1 MIIKSIDDTRG
12 YKGLPDGTK
21 VIFDEK
27 ITYIIGDNYKTKST
41 ILSVPLWVMTGY
53 SLNGGNQEDVSDD
66 NRRNLRNVTAQITII
81 DNEGEEHSIF
91 RSKGKS
97 NYVLLDGIRTTRES
111 LSKFYK
117 DIQFFL
123 CAYNPYRFRS
133 MKKDE
138 QKELLLRLLPNI
150 EKEEVF
156 SLLTEEEQEI
166 LGEPILDAKEY
177 NKEKRAKI
185 KEIEF
190 EIKRN
195 EGIKESNLL
204 TALKVEEKEKT
215 FDGQMELLDL
225 EAQYEN
231 LLKGG
236 IGAFNLEDIK
246 KKIKILEE
254 KLSKILKEDLVNA
267 KEKKNKIQE
276 KINNVSSVNSECP
289 VCKQKIVNEALRKVL
304 ERQYNKELEALE
316 TSIEKLKQEAKDYLT
331 EMNSKKVLFNKL
343 NTSENKEKLE
353 NINTLKEKIDNLKEE
368 KLEIE
373 LYNQRV
379 ETKNKEIRNSKL
391 QIEKVED
398 AIKKLNDA
406 KELYEKQIV
415 VAKKFRKLKIE
426 KQVRKIQNIL
436 DKVTIEFYKIDT
448 STGEIIDDNEY
459 IVKYNG
465 REYEK
470 LSHSQKMRADF
481 EISNLI
487 NELADIHTPMFIDDA
502 ESIRDVNIKTNNQVV
517 VAIFIKYSE
526 LKVLYDYH
534 NVLEAKK
541 ASVDEQLREDRNI
554 NMLNAA

>member
-21 VIFDEK
+21 VVFNEK

-53 SLNGGNQEDVSDD
+53 SLNEGNQEDVSDD
-66 NRRNLRNVTAQITII
+66 NRPNLRNVTAQITII
-81 DNEGEEHSIF
+81 DNDGEEHSIF

-97 NYVLLDGIRTTRES
+97 NYVLLDGIRTTREA

-150 EKEEVF
+150 EKEEIF
-156 SLLTEEEQEI
+156 GLLTEEEQEI
-166 LGEPILDAKEY
+166 LAEPILDAKEY

-215 FDGQMELLDL
+215 FDKEMELLDL

-246 KKIKILEE
+246 RKIKLLEE

-267 KEKKNKIQE
+267 KDKKKKIEE

-289 VCKQKIVNEALRKVL
+289 VCKQKIVNEALRKAL

-316 TSIEKLKQEAKDYLT
+316 TSIEKLKQEAKDYLA
-331 EMNSKKVLFNKL
+331 EMNSKKALFNKL

-353 NINTLKEKIDNLKEE
+353 NITTLKDKIESLKEE
-368 KLEIE
+368 KLKIE
-373 LYNQRV
+373 LYNQKV
-379 ETKNKEIRNSKL
+379 EAKSKEIRNAKI

-398 AIKKLNDA
+398 AIKTLTQT
-406 KELYEKQIV
+406 KELYENQIV

-426 KQVRKIQNIL
+426 RQVKRVQNLL
-436 DKVTIEFYKIDT
+436 DKVTIDFYKVDT
-448 STGEIIDDNEY
+448 ST
-459 IVKYNG
+459 
-465 REYEK
+465 R
-470 LSHSQKMRADF
+470 
-481 EISNLI
+481 
-487 NELADIHTPMFIDDA
+487 
-502 ESIRDVNIKTNNQVV
+502 
-517 VAIFIKYSE
+517 
-526 LKVLYDYH
+526 
-534 NVLEAKK
+534 
-541 ASVDEQLREDRNI
+541 RNYR
-554 NMLNAA
+554 

>member
-21 VIFDEK
+21 VVFNEK

-53 SLNGGNQEDVSDD
+53 SLNEGNQEDVSDD
-66 NRRNLRNVTAQITII
+66 NRPNLRNVTAQITII
-81 DNEGEEHSIF
+81 DNDGEEHSIF

-97 NYVLLDGIRTTRES
+97 NYVLLDGIRTTREA

-150 EKEEVF
+150 EKEEIF
-156 SLLTEEEQEI
+156 GLLTEEEQEI
-166 LGEPILDAKEY
+166 LAEPILDAKEY

-204 TALKVEEKEKT
+204 TALKVEEKDKT
-215 FDGQMELLDL
+215 FDKEMELLDL

-246 KKIKILEE
+246 RKIKLLEE

-267 KEKKNKIQE
+267 KEKKKKIEE

-289 VCKQKIVNEALRKVL
+289 VCKQKIVNEALRKAL
-304 ERQYNKELEALE
+304 ERQYNKELETLDA
-316 TSIEKLKQEAKDYLT
+316 SIEKLKQEAKDYLA
-331 EMNSKKVLFNKL
+331 EMNSKKALFNKL

-353 NINTLKEKIDNLKEE
+353 NITTLKEKIENLKEE

-373 LYNQRV
+373 LYNQKV
-379 ETKNKEIRNSKL
+379 EAKRKEIRNAKL

-398 AIKKLNDA
+398 AIKTLTQT
-406 KELYEKQIV
+406 KELYENQIV

-426 KQVRKIQNIL
+426 RQVKRVQNLL
-436 DKVTIEFYKIDT
+436 DKVTIDFYKVDT
-448 STGEIIDDNEY
+448 ST
-459 IVKYNG
+459 
-465 REYEK
+465 R
-470 LSHSQKMRADF
+470 
-481 EISNLI
+481 
-487 NELADIHTPMFIDDA
+487 
-502 ESIRDVNIKTNNQVV
+502 
-517 VAIFIKYSE
+517 
-526 LKVLYDYH
+526 
-534 NVLEAKK
+534 
-541 ASVDEQLREDRNI
+541 RNHR
-554 NMLNAA
+554 

>member
-21 VIFDEK
+21 VVFNEK

-53 SLNGGNQEDVSDD
+53 SLNEGNQEDVSDD
-66 NRRNLRNVTAQITII
+66 NRPNLRNVTAQITII
-81 DNEGEEHSIF
+81 DNDGEEHSIF

-97 NYVLLDGIRTTRES
+97 NYVLLDGIRTTREA

-150 EKEEVF
+150 EKEEIF
-156 SLLTEEEQEI
+156 GLLTEEEQEI
-166 LGEPILDAKEY
+166 LAEPILDAKEY

-204 TALKVEEKEKT
+204 TALKVEEKDKT
-215 FDGQMELLDL
+215 FDKEMELLDL

-246 KKIKILEE
+246 RKIKLLEE

-267 KEKKNKIQE
+267 KEKKKKIEE

-289 VCKQKIVNEALRKVL
+289 VCKQKIVNEALRKAL
-304 ERQYNKELEALE
+304 ERQYNKELETLDA
-316 TSIEKLKQEAKDYLT
+316 SIEKLKQEAKDYLA
-331 EMNSKKVLFNKL
+331 EMNSKKALFNKL

-353 NINTLKEKIDNLKEE
+353 NITTLKEKIENLKEE

-373 LYNQRV
+373 LYNQKV
-379 ETKNKEIRNSKL
+379 EAKRKEIRNAKL

-398 AIKKLNDA
+398 AIKTLSHT

-426 KQVRKIQNIL
+426 RQVKLIRNLL
-436 DKVTIEFYKIDT
+436 DKVTIDFYKVDT
-448 STGEIIDDNEY
+448 ST
-459 IVKYNG
+459 
-465 REYEK
+465 R
-470 LSHSQKMRADF
+470 
-481 EISNLI
+481 
-487 NELADIHTPMFIDDA
+487 
-502 ESIRDVNIKTNNQVV
+502 
-517 VAIFIKYSE
+517 
-526 LKVLYDYH
+526 
-534 NVLEAKK
+534 
-541 ASVDEQLREDRNI
+541 RNHR
-554 NMLNAA
+554 

>member
-21 VIFDEK
+21 VVFNDK

-53 SLNGGNQEDVSDD
+53 SLNEGNQEDVSDD
-66 NRRNLRNVTAQITII
+66 NRPNLRNVTAQITII
-81 DNEGEEHSIF
+81 DNDGEEHSIF

-97 NYVLLDGIRTTRES
+97 NYVLLDGIKTTREA

-150 EKEEVF
+150 EKEEIF
-156 SLLTEEEQEI
+156 GLLTEEEQEI
-166 LGEPILDAKEY
+166 LAEPILDAKEY

-215 FDGQMELLDL
+215 FDKEMELLDL

-246 KKIKILEE
+246 RKIKLLEE

-267 KEKKNKIQE
+267 KEKKKKIEE

-304 ERQYNKELEALE
+304 ERQYNKELETLE
-316 TSIEKLKQEAKDYLT
+316 TSIEKLKQEAKDYLA
-331 EMNSKKVLFNKL
+331 EMNSKKALFNKL

-353 NINTLKEKIDNLKEE
+353 NITTLKEKIENLKEE

-373 LYNQRV
+373 LYNQKV
-379 ETKNKEIRNSKL
+379 EAKRKEIRNAKL

-398 AIKKLNDA
+398 AIKTLSHT

-426 KQVRKIQNIL
+426 RQVKLIRNLL
-436 DKVTIEFYKIDT
+436 DKVTIDFYKVDT
-448 STGEIIDDNEY
+448 ST
-459 IVKYNG
+459 
-465 REYEK
+465 R
-470 LSHSQKMRADF
+470 
-481 EISNLI
+481 
-487 NELADIHTPMFIDDA
+487 
-502 ESIRDVNIKTNNQVV
+502 
-517 VAIFIKYSE
+517 
-526 LKVLYDYH
+526 
-534 NVLEAKK
+534 
-541 ASVDEQLREDRNI
+541 RNHR
-554 NMLNAA
+554 

>member
-21 VIFDEK
+21 VVFNEK

-53 SLNGGNQEDVSDD
+53 SLNEGNQEDVSDD
-66 NRRNLRNVTAQITII
+66 NRPNLRNVTAQITII

-97 NYVLLDGIRTTRES
+97 NYVLLDGIRTTREA

-150 EKEEVF
+150 EKEEIF
-156 SLLTEEEQEI
+156 GLLTEEEQEI
-166 LGEPILDAKEY
+166 LAEPILDAKEY

-215 FDGQMELLDL
+215 FDKEMELLDL

-246 KKIKILEE
+246 RKIKLLEE

-267 KEKKNKIQE
+267 KEKKKKIEE

-289 VCKQKIVNEALRKVL
+289 VCKQKIVNEALRKAL
-304 ERQYNKELEALE
+304 ERQYNKELETLDA
-316 TSIEKLKQEAKDYLT
+316 SIEKLKQEAKDYLA
-331 EMNSKKVLFNKL
+331 EMNSKKALFNKL

-353 NINTLKEKIDNLKEE
+353 NITTLKEKIENLKEE

-373 LYNQRV
+373 IYNQKV
-379 ETKNKEIRNSKL
+379 EAKRKEIRNAKL

-398 AIKKLNDA
+398 AIKTLTET

-426 KQVRKIQNIL
+426 RQVKRVQNLL
-436 DKVTIEFYKIDT
+436 DKVTIDFYKVDT
-448 STGEIIDDNEY
+448 ST
-459 IVKYNG
+459 
-465 REYEK
+465 R
-470 LSHSQKMRADF
+470 
-481 EISNLI
+481 
-487 NELADIHTPMFIDDA
+487 
-502 ESIRDVNIKTNNQVV
+502 
-517 VAIFIKYSE
+517 
-526 LKVLYDYH
+526 
-534 NVLEAKK
+534 
-541 ASVDEQLREDRNI
+541 RNYR
-554 NMLNAA
+554 

>member
-21 VIFDEK
+21 VVFNEK

-53 SLNGGNQEDVSDD
+53 SLNEGNQEDVSDD
-66 NRRNLRNVTAQITII
+66 NRPNLRNVTAQITII

-97 NYVLLDGIRTTRES
+97 NYVLLDGIRTTREA

-150 EKEEVF
+150 EKEEIF
-156 SLLTEEEQEI
+156 SLLSEEEQEI
-166 LGEPILDAKEY
+166 LAEPILDAKEY

-215 FDGQMELLDL
+215 FDKQMELLDL

-246 KKIKILEE
+246 RKIKLLEE

-267 KEKKNKIQE
+267 KEKKKKIEE

-289 VCKQKIVNEALRKVL
+289 VCKQKIVNEALRKAL
-304 ERQYNKELEALE
+304 ERQYNKELETLDA
-316 TSIEKLKQEAKDYLT
+316 SIEKLKQEAKDYLA
-331 EMNSKKVLFNKL
+331 EMNSKKALFNKL

-353 NINTLKEKIDNLKEE
+353 NITALKEKIESLKEE

-373 LYNQRV
+373 IYNQKV
-379 ETKNKEIRNSKL
+379 EAKRKEIRNAKL

-398 AIKKLNDA
+398 AIKTLTQT

-426 KQVRKIQNIL
+426 RQVKRVQNLL
-436 DKVTIEFYKIDT
+436 DKVTIDFYKVDT
-448 STGEIIDDNEY
+448 ST
-459 IVKYNG
+459 
-465 REYEK
+465 R
-470 LSHSQKMRADF
+470 
-481 EISNLI
+481 
-487 NELADIHTPMFIDDA
+487 
-502 ESIRDVNIKTNNQVV
+502 
-517 VAIFIKYSE
+517 
-526 LKVLYDYH
+526 
-534 NVLEAKK
+534 
-541 ASVDEQLREDRNI
+541 RNYR
-554 NMLNAA
+554 

>member
-21 VIFDEK
+21 VVFNEK

-53 SLNGGNQEDVSDD
+53 SLNEGNQEDVSDD
-66 NRRNLRNVTAQITII
+66 NRPNLRNVTAQITII

-97 NYVLLDGIRTTRES
+97 NYVLLDGIRTTREA

-150 EKEEVF
+150 EKEEIF
-156 SLLTEEEQEI
+156 GLLTEEEQEI
-166 LGEPILDAKEY
+166 LAEPILDAKEY

-204 TALKVEEKEKT
+204 IALKVEEKEKT
-215 FDGQMELLDL
+215 FDKQMELLDL

-246 KKIKILEE
+246 RKIKLLEE

-267 KEKKNKIQE
+267 KEKKKKIEE

-304 ERQYNKELEALE
+304 ERQYNKELETLE
-316 TSIEKLKQEAKDYLT
+316 TSIEKLKQEAKDYLA
-331 EMNSKKVLFNKL
+331 EMNSKKTLFNKL

-353 NINTLKEKIDNLKEE
+353 NITALKEKIESLKEE

-373 LYNQRV
+373 IYNQKV
-379 ETKNKEIRNSKL
+379 EAKRKEIRNAKL

-398 AIKKLNDA
+398 AIKTLTQT
-406 KELYEKQIV
+406 KELYENQIV

-426 KQVRKIQNIL
+426 RQVKRVQNLL
-436 DKVTIEFYKIDT
+436 DKVTIDFYKVDT
-448 STGEIIDDNEY
+448 ST
-459 IVKYNG
+459 
-465 REYEK
+465 R
-470 LSHSQKMRADF
+470 
-481 EISNLI
+481 
-487 NELADIHTPMFIDDA
+487 
-502 ESIRDVNIKTNNQVV
+502 
-517 VAIFIKYSE
+517 
-526 LKVLYDYH
+526 
-534 NVLEAKK
+534 
-541 ASVDEQLREDRNI
+541 RNYR
-554 NMLNAA
+554 

>member
-21 VIFDEK
+21 VVFNEK

-53 SLNGGNQEDVSDD
+53 SLNEGNQEDVSDD
-66 NRRNLRNVTAQITII
+66 NRPNLRNVTAQITII
-81 DNEGEEHSIF
+81 DNDGKEHSIF

-97 NYVLLDGIRTTRES
+97 NYVLLDGIRTTREA

-150 EKEEVF
+150 EKEEIF
-156 SLLTEEEQEI
+156 GLLTEEEQEI
-166 LGEPILDAKEY
+166 LAEPILDAKEY

-204 TALKVEEKEKT
+204 TALKVEEKDKT
-215 FDGQMELLDL
+215 FDKEMELLDL

-246 KKIKILEE
+246 RKIKLLEE

-276 KINNVSSVNSECP
+276 KLNNVSSVNSECP
-289 VCKQKIVNEALRKVL
+289 VCKQKIVNEALRKAL
-304 ERQYNKELEALE
+304 ERQYNKELETLD
-316 TSIEKLKQEAKDYLT
+316 TSIEKLKQEAKDYLA
-331 EMNSKKVLFNKL
+331 EMNSKKTLFNKL

-353 NINTLKEKIDNLKEE
+353 NITALKEKIESLKEE

-373 LYNQRV
+373 IYNQKV
-379 ETKNKEIRNSKL
+379 EAKRKEIRNAKL

-398 AIKKLNDA
+398 AIKTLTQT
-406 KELYEKQIV
+406 KELYENQIV

-426 KQVRKIQNIL
+426 RQVKRVQNLL
-436 DKVTIEFYKIDT
+436 DKVTIDFYKVDT
-448 STGEIIDDNEY
+448 ST
-459 IVKYNG
+459 
-465 REYEK
+465 R
-470 LSHSQKMRADF
+470 
-481 EISNLI
+481 
-487 NELADIHTPMFIDDA
+487 
-502 ESIRDVNIKTNNQVV
+502 
-517 VAIFIKYSE
+517 
-526 LKVLYDYH
+526 
-534 NVLEAKK
+534 
-541 ASVDEQLREDRNI
+541 RNYR
-554 NMLNAA
+554 

>member
-21 VIFDEK
+21 VVFNEK

-53 SLNGGNQEDVSDD
+53 SLNEGNQEDVSDD
-66 NRRNLRNVTAQITII
+66 NRPNLRNVTAQITII
-81 DNEGEEHSIF
+81 DNDGEEHSIF

-97 NYVLLDGIRTTRES
+97 NYVLLDGVRTTREA

-150 EKEEVF
+150 EKEEIF
-156 SLLTEEEQEI
+156 SLLSEEEQEI
-166 LGEPILDAKEY
+166 LAEPILDAKEY

-204 TALKVEEKEKT
+204 TALKVEEKDKT
-215 FDGQMELLDL
+215 FDKEMELLDL

-246 KKIKILEE
+246 RKIKLLEE

-276 KINNVSSVNSECP
+276 KLNNVSSVNSECP
-289 VCKQKIVNEALRKVL
+289 VCKQKIVNEALRKAL
-304 ERQYNKELEALE
+304 ERQYNKELETLD
-316 TSIEKLKQEAKDYLT
+316 TSIEKLKQEAKGYLA
-331 EMNSKKVLFNKL
+331 EMNSKKALFNKL

-353 NINTLKEKIDNLKEE
+353 NITTLKEKIESLKEE

-373 LYNQRV
+373 LYNQKV
-379 ETKNKEIRNSKL
+379 EAKRKEIKNAKL

-398 AIKKLNDA
+398 AIKTLTQT

-426 KQVRKIQNIL
+426 RQVKRVQNLL
-436 DKVTIEFYKIDT
+436 DKVTIDFYKVDT
-448 STGEIIDDNEY
+448 ST
-459 IVKYNG
+459 
-465 REYEK
+465 R
-470 LSHSQKMRADF
+470 
-481 EISNLI
+481 
-487 NELADIHTPMFIDDA
+487 
-502 ESIRDVNIKTNNQVV
+502 
-517 VAIFIKYSE
+517 
-526 LKVLYDYH
+526 
-534 NVLEAKK
+534 
-541 ASVDEQLREDRNI
+541 RNYR
-554 NMLNAA
+554 

>member
-21 VIFDEK
+21 VVFNEK

-53 SLNGGNQEDVSDD
+53 SLNEGNQEDVSDD
-66 NRRNLRNVTAQITII
+66 NRPNLRNVTAQITII

-97 NYVLLDGIRTTRES
+97 NYVLLDGIRTTREA

-150 EKEEVF
+150 EKEEIF
-156 SLLTEEEQEI
+156 GLLTEEEQEI
-166 LGEPILDAKEY
+166 LAEPILDAKEY

-204 TALKVEEKEKT
+204 TALKVEEKDKT
-215 FDGQMELLDL
+215 FDKEMELLDL

-246 KKIKILEE
+246 RKIKLLEE

-267 KEKKNKIQE
+267 KEKKKKIEE

-304 ERQYNKELEALE
+304 ERQYNKELETLE
-316 TSIEKLKQEAKDYLT
+316 TSIEKLKQEAKGYLA
-331 EMNSKKVLFNKL
+331 EMNSKKALFNKL

-353 NINTLKEKIDNLKEE
+353 NITTLKEKIESLKEE

-373 LYNQRV
+373 LYNQKV
-379 ETKNKEIRNSKL
+379 EAKRKEIRNAKL

-398 AIKKLNDA
+398 AIKTLTQT
-406 KELYEKQIV
+406 KELYENQIV

-426 KQVRKIQNIL
+426 RQVKRVQNLL
-436 DKVTIEFYKIDT
+436 DKVTIDFYKVDT
-448 STGEIIDDNEY
+448 ST
-459 IVKYNG
+459 
-465 REYEK
+465 R
-470 LSHSQKMRADF
+470 
-481 EISNLI
+481 
-487 NELADIHTPMFIDDA
+487 
-502 ESIRDVNIKTNNQVV
+502 
-517 VAIFIKYSE
+517 
-526 LKVLYDYH
+526 
-534 NVLEAKK
+534 
-541 ASVDEQLREDRNI
+541 RNYR
-554 NMLNAA
+554 

>member
-21 VIFDEK
+21 VVFNEK

-53 SLNGGNQEDVSDD
+53 SLNEGNQEDVSDD
-66 NRRNLRNVTAQITII
+66 NRPNLRNVTAQITII
-81 DNEGEEHSIF
+81 DNDGEEHSIF

-97 NYVLLDGIRTTRES
+97 NYVLLDGIRTTREA

-150 EKEEVF
+150 EKEEIF
-156 SLLTEEEQEI
+156 GLLTEEEQEI
-166 LGEPILDAKEY
+166 LAEPILDAKEY

-204 TALKVEEKEKT
+204 TALKVEEKDKT
-215 FDGQMELLDL
+215 FDKEMELLDL

-246 KKIKILEE
+246 RKIKLLEE

-276 KINNVSSVNSECP
+276 KLNNVSSVNSKCP
-289 VCKQKIVNEALRKVL
+289 VCKQKIVNEALRKAL
-304 ERQYNKELEALE
+304 ERQYNKELETLD
-316 TSIEKLKQEAKDYLT
+316 TSIEKLKQEAKDYLA
-331 EMNSKKVLFNKL
+331 EMNSKKTLFNKL

-353 NINTLKEKIDNLKEE
+353 NITTLKEKIESLKEE

-373 LYNQRV
+373 LYNQKV
-379 ETKNKEIRNSKL
+379 EAKRKEIRNAKL

-398 AIKKLNDA
+398 AIKTLTQT
-406 KELYEKQIV
+406 KELYENQIV

-426 KQVRKIQNIL
+426 RQVKRVQNLL
-436 DKVTIEFYKIDT
+436 DKVTIDFYKVDT
-448 STGEIIDDNEY
+448 ST
-459 IVKYNG
+459 
-465 REYEK
+465 R
-470 LSHSQKMRADF
+470 
-481 EISNLI
+481 
-487 NELADIHTPMFIDDA
+487 
-502 ESIRDVNIKTNNQVV
+502 
-517 VAIFIKYSE
+517 
-526 LKVLYDYH
+526 
-534 NVLEAKK
+534 
-541 ASVDEQLREDRNI
+541 RNHR
-554 NMLNAA
+554 

>member
-21 VIFDEK
+21 VVFNEK

-53 SLNGGNQEDVSDD
+53 SLNEGNQEDVSDD
-66 NRRNLRNVTAQITII
+66 NRPNLRNVTAQITII

-97 NYVLLDGIRTTRES
+97 NYVLLDGIRTTREA

-150 EKEEVF
+150 EKEEIF
-156 SLLTEEEQEI
+156 GLLTEEEQEI
-166 LGEPILDAKEY
+166 LAEPILDAKEY

-204 TALKVEEKEKT
+204 TALKVEEKDKT
-215 FDGQMELLDL
+215 FDKEMELLDL

-246 KKIKILEE
+246 RKIKLLEE

-276 KINNVSSVNSECP
+276 KINNVSSVNSKCP

-304 ERQYNKELEALE
+304 ERQYNKELETLE
-316 TSIEKLKQEAKDYLT
+316 TSIEKLKQEAKGYLA
-331 EMNSKKVLFNKL
+331 EMNSKKALFNKL

-353 NINTLKEKIDNLKEE
+353 NITTLKEKIESLKEE

-373 LYNQRV
+373 LYNQKV
-379 ETKNKEIRNSKL
+379 EAKRKEIRNAKL

-398 AIKKLNDA
+398 AIKTLSHT

-426 KQVRKIQNIL
+426 RQVKLIRNLL
-436 DKVTIEFYKIDT
+436 DKVTIDFYKVDT
-448 STGEIIDDNEY
+448 ST
-459 IVKYNG
+459 
-465 REYEK
+465 R
-470 LSHSQKMRADF
+470 
-481 EISNLI
+481 
-487 NELADIHTPMFIDDA
+487 
-502 ESIRDVNIKTNNQVV
+502 RD
-517 VAIFIKYSE
+517 Y
-526 LKVLYDYH
+526 
-534 NVLEAKK
+534 
-541 ASVDEQLREDRNI
+541 R
-554 NMLNAA
+554 

>member
-21 VIFDEK
+21 VVFNEK

-53 SLNGGNQEDVSDD
+53 SLNEGNQEDVSDD
-66 NRRNLRNVTAQITII
+66 NRPNLRNVTAQITII

-97 NYVLLDGIRTTRES
+97 NYVLLDGVRTTREA

-150 EKEEVF
+150 EKEEIF
-156 SLLTEEEQEI
+156 GLLTEEEQEI
-166 LGEPILDAKEY
+166 LAEPILDAKEY

-215 FDGQMELLDL
+215 FDKEMELLDL

-246 KKIKILEE
+246 RKIKLLEE

-276 KINNVSSVNSECP
+276 KLNNVSSVNSECP
-289 VCKQKIVNEALRKVL
+289 VCKQKIVNEALRKAL
-304 ERQYNKELEALE
+304 ERQYNKELETLD
-316 TSIEKLKQEAKDYLT
+316 TSIEKLKQEAKGYLA
-331 EMNSKKVLFNKL
+331 EMNSKKALFNKL

-353 NINTLKEKIDNLKEE
+353 NITTLKEKIESLKEE

-373 LYNQRV
+373 LYNQKV
-379 ETKNKEIRNSKL
+379 EAKRKEIKNAKL

-398 AIKKLNDA
+398 AIKTLTET

-426 KQVRKIQNIL
+426 RQVKRVQNLL
-436 DKVTIEFYKIDT
+436 DKVTIDFYKVDT
-448 STGEIIDDNEY
+448 ST
-459 IVKYNG
+459 
-465 REYEK
+465 R
-470 LSHSQKMRADF
+470 
-481 EISNLI
+481 
-487 NELADIHTPMFIDDA
+487 
-502 ESIRDVNIKTNNQVV
+502 
-517 VAIFIKYSE
+517 
-526 LKVLYDYH
+526 
-534 NVLEAKK
+534 
-541 ASVDEQLREDRNI
+541 RNYR
-554 NMLNAA
+554 

>member
-12 YKGLPDGTK
+12 YKGLPDGTR
-21 VIFDEK
+21 VNFDEN

-41 ILSVPLWVMTGY
+41 ILSVPLWVITGY
-53 SLNGGNQEDVSDD
+53 SLNEGNQEDVSDD
-66 NRRNLRNVTAQITII
+66 NRPNLRNVTAQITII

-97 NYVLLDGIRTTRES
+97 NYVLLDGIRTTREA

-150 EKEEVF
+150 EKEEIF
-156 SLLTEEEQEI
+156 SLLSEEEQEI
-166 LGEPILDAKEY
+166 LAEPILDAKEY

-215 FDGQMELLDL
+215 FDKQMELLDL

-246 KKIKILEE
+246 RKIKLLEE

-276 KINNVSSVNSECP
+276 KINNVSSVNSKCP

-304 ERQYNKELEALE
+304 ERQYNKELETLE
-316 TSIEKLKQEAKDYLT
+316 TSIEKLKQEAKDYLA
-331 EMNSKKVLFNKL
+331 EMNSKKTLFNKL

-353 NINTLKEKIDNLKEE
+353 NITALKEKIESLKEE

-373 LYNQRV
+373 IYNQKV
-379 ETKNKEIRNSKL
+379 EAKRKEIRNAKL

-398 AIKKLNDA
+398 AIKTLTQT
-406 KELYEKQIV
+406 KELYENQIV

-426 KQVRKIQNIL
+426 RQVKRVQNLL
-436 DKVTIEFYKIDT
+436 DKVTIDFYKVDT
-448 STGEIIDDNEY
+448 ST
-459 IVKYNG
+459 
-465 REYEK
+465 R
-470 LSHSQKMRADF
+470 
-481 EISNLI
+481 
-487 NELADIHTPMFIDDA
+487 
-502 ESIRDVNIKTNNQVV
+502 
-517 VAIFIKYSE
+517 
-526 LKVLYDYH
+526 
-534 NVLEAKK
+534 
-541 ASVDEQLREDRNI
+541 RNHR
-554 NMLNAA
+554 

>member
-21 VIFDEK
+21 VVFNEK

-53 SLNGGNQEDVSDD
+53 SLNEGNQEDVSDD
-66 NRRNLRNVTAQITII
+66 NRPNLRNVTAQITII

-97 NYVLLDGIRTTRES
+97 NYVLLDGIRTTREA

-150 EKEEVF
+150 EKEEIF
-156 SLLTEEEQEI
+156 GLLTEEEQEI
-166 LGEPILDAKEY
+166 LAEPILDAKEY

-204 TALKVEEKEKT
+204 IALKVEEKEKT
-215 FDGQMELLDL
+215 FDKEMELLDL

-246 KKIKILEE
+246 RKIKLLEE

-276 KINNVSSVNSECP
+276 KLNNVSLVNSKCP
-289 VCKQKIVNEALRKVL
+289 VCKQKIVNEALRKAL
-304 ERQYNKELEALE
+304 ERQYNKELETLDA
-316 TSIEKLKQEAKDYLT
+316 SIEKLKQEAKGYLA
-331 EMNSKKVLFNKL
+331 EMNSKKALFNKL

-353 NINTLKEKIDNLKEE
+353 NITTLKEKIENLKEE

-373 LYNQRV
+373 LYNQKV
-379 ETKNKEIRNSKL
+379 EAKRKEIRNAKL

-398 AIKKLNDA
+398 AIKTLTQT
-406 KELYEKQIV
+406 KELYENQIV

-426 KQVRKIQNIL
+426 RQVKRVQNLL
-436 DKVTIEFYKIDT
+436 DKVTIDFYKVDT
-448 STGEIIDDNEY
+448 ST
-459 IVKYNG
+459 
-465 REYEK
+465 R
-470 LSHSQKMRADF
+470 
-481 EISNLI
+481 
-487 NELADIHTPMFIDDA
+487 
-502 ESIRDVNIKTNNQVV
+502 
-517 VAIFIKYSE
+517 
-526 LKVLYDYH
+526 
-534 NVLEAKK
+534 
-541 ASVDEQLREDRNI
+541 RNYR
-554 NMLNAA
+554 

>member
-21 VIFDEK
+21 VVFNEK

-53 SLNGGNQEDVSDD
+53 SLNEGNQEDVSDD
-66 NRRNLRNVTAQITII
+66 NRPNLRNVTAQITII

-97 NYVLLDGIRTTRES
+97 NYVLLDGIRTTREA

-150 EKEEVF
+150 EKEEIF
-156 SLLTEEEQEI
+156 SLLSEEEQEI
-166 LGEPILDAKEY
+166 LAEPILDAKEY

-215 FDGQMELLDL
+215 FDKQMELLDL

-246 KKIKILEE
+246 RKIKLLEE

-267 KEKKNKIQE
+267 KEKKKKIEE

-289 VCKQKIVNEALRKVL
+289 VCKQKIVNEALRKAL
-304 ERQYNKELEALE
+304 ERQYNKELETLDA
-316 TSIEKLKQEAKDYLT
+316 SIEKLKQEAKDYLA
-331 EMNSKKVLFNKL
+331 EMNSKKALFNKL

-353 NINTLKEKIDNLKEE
+353 NITTLKEKIENLKEE

-373 LYNQRV
+373 LYNKKV
-379 ETKNKEIRNSKL
+379 EAKRKEIRNAKL

-398 AIKKLNDA
+398 AIKTLSHT

-426 KQVRKIQNIL
+426 RQVKLIRNLL
-436 DKVTIEFYKIDT
+436 DKVTIDFYKVDT
-448 STGEIIDDNEY
+448 ST
-459 IVKYNG
+459 
-465 REYEK
+465 R
-470 LSHSQKMRADF
+470 
-481 EISNLI
+481 
-487 NELADIHTPMFIDDA
+487 
-502 ESIRDVNIKTNNQVV
+502 
-517 VAIFIKYSE
+517 
-526 LKVLYDYH
+526 
-534 NVLEAKK
+534 
-541 ASVDEQLREDRNI
+541 RNHR
-554 NMLNAA
+554 

>member
-21 VIFDEK
+21 VVFNEK

-53 SLNGGNQEDVSDD
+53 SLNEGNQEDVSDD

-97 NYVLLDGIRTTRES
+97 NYVLLDGIRTTREA

-150 EKEEVF
+150 EKEEIF
-156 SLLTEEEQEI
+156 GLLTEEEQEI
-166 LGEPILDAKEY
+166 LAEPILDAKEY

-215 FDGQMELLDL
+215 FDKEMELLDL

-246 KKIKILEE
+246 RKIKLLEE

-267 KEKKNKIQE
+267 KEKKKKIEE

-304 ERQYNKELEALE
+304 ERQYNKELETLE
-316 TSIEKLKQEAKDYLT
+316 TSIEKLKQEAKDYLA
-331 EMNSKKVLFNKL
+331 EMNSKKTLFNKL

-353 NINTLKEKIDNLKEE
+353 NITALKEKIESLKEE

-373 LYNQRV
+373 IYNQKV
-379 ETKNKEIRNSKL
+379 EAKRKEIRNAKL

-398 AIKKLNDA
+398 AIKTLTQT
-406 KELYEKQIV
+406 KELYENQIV

-426 KQVRKIQNIL
+426 RQVKRVQNLL
-436 DKVTIEFYKIDT
+436 DKVTIDFYKVDT
-448 STGEIIDDNEY
+448 ST
-459 IVKYNG
+459 
-465 REYEK
+465 R
-470 LSHSQKMRADF
+470 
-481 EISNLI
+481 
-487 NELADIHTPMFIDDA
+487 
-502 ESIRDVNIKTNNQVV
+502 
-517 VAIFIKYSE
+517 
-526 LKVLYDYH
+526 
-534 NVLEAKK
+534 
-541 ASVDEQLREDRNI
+541 RNYR
-554 NMLNAA
+554 

>member
-21 VIFDEK
+21 VVFNEK

-53 SLNGGNQEDVSDD
+53 SLNEGNQEDVSDD
-66 NRRNLRNVTAQITII
+66 NRPNLRNVTAQITII

-97 NYVLLDGIRTTRES
+97 NYVLLDGIRTTREA

-150 EKEEVF
+150 EKEEIF
-156 SLLTEEEQEI
+156 GLLTEEEQEI
-166 LGEPILDAKEY
+166 LAEPILDAKEY

-204 TALKVEEKEKT
+204 IALKVEEKEKT
-215 FDGQMELLDL
+215 FDKEMELLDL

-246 KKIKILEE
+246 RKIKLLEE

-276 KINNVSSVNSECP
+276 KLNNVSLVNSKCP

-304 ERQYNKELEALE
+304 ERQYNKELETLE
-316 TSIEKLKQEAKDYLT
+316 TSIEKLKQEAKGYLA
-331 EMNSKKVLFNKL
+331 EMNSKKALFNKL

-353 NINTLKEKIDNLKEE
+353 NITTLKEKIESLKEE

-373 LYNQRV
+373 LYNQKV
-379 ETKNKEIRNSKL
+379 EAKRKEIRNAKL

-398 AIKKLNDA
+398 AIKTLTQT
-406 KELYEKQIV
+406 KELYENQIV

-426 KQVRKIQNIL
+426 RQVKRVQNLL
-436 DKVTIEFYKIDT
+436 DKVTIDFYKVDT
-448 STGEIIDDNEY
+448 ST
-459 IVKYNG
+459 
-465 REYEK
+465 R
-470 LSHSQKMRADF
+470 
-481 EISNLI
+481 
-487 NELADIHTPMFIDDA
+487 
-502 ESIRDVNIKTNNQVV
+502 
-517 VAIFIKYSE
+517 
-526 LKVLYDYH
+526 
-534 NVLEAKK
+534 
-541 ASVDEQLREDRNI
+541 RNYR
-554 NMLNAA
+554 

>member
-21 VIFDEK
+21 VVFNEK

-53 SLNGGNQEDVSDD
+53 SLNEGNQEDVSDD

-97 NYVLLDGIRTTRES
+97 NYVLLDGIRTTREA

-150 EKEEVF
+150 EKEEIF
-156 SLLTEEEQEI
+156 GLLTEEEQEI
-166 LGEPILDAKEY
+166 LAEPILDAKEY

-215 FDGQMELLDL
+215 FDKEMELLDL

-246 KKIKILEE
+246 RKIKLLEE

-276 KINNVSSVNSECP
+276 KLNNVSLVNSKCP

-304 ERQYNKELEALE
+304 ERQYNKELETLE
-316 TSIEKLKQEAKDYLT
+316 TSIEKLKQEAKDYLA
-331 EMNSKKVLFNKL
+331 EMNSKKTLFNKL

-353 NINTLKEKIDNLKEE
+353 NITALKEKIESLKEE

-373 LYNQRV
+373 IYNQKV
-379 ETKNKEIRNSKL
+379 EAKRKEIRNAKL

-398 AIKKLNDA
+398 AIKTLTQT
-406 KELYEKQIV
+406 KELYENQIV

-426 KQVRKIQNIL
+426 RQVKRVQNLL
-436 DKVTIEFYKIDT
+436 DKVTIDFYKVDT
-448 STGEIIDDNEY
+448 ST
-459 IVKYNG
+459 
-465 REYEK
+465 R
-470 LSHSQKMRADF
+470 
-481 EISNLI
+481 
-487 NELADIHTPMFIDDA
+487 
-502 ESIRDVNIKTNNQVV
+502 
-517 VAIFIKYSE
+517 
-526 LKVLYDYH
+526 
-534 NVLEAKK
+534 
-541 ASVDEQLREDRNI
+541 RNYR
-554 NMLNAA
+554 

>member
-21 VIFDEK
+21 VVFNEK

-53 SLNGGNQEDVSDD
+53 SLNEGNQEDVSDD
-66 NRRNLRNVTAQITII
+66 NRPNLRNVTAQITII

-97 NYVLLDGIRTTRES
+97 NYVLLDGIRTTREA

-150 EKEEVF
+150 EKEEIF
-156 SLLTEEEQEI
+156 GLLTEEEQEI
-166 LGEPILDAKEY
+166 LAEPILDAKEY

-204 TALKVEEKEKT
+204 TALKVEEKDKT
-215 FDGQMELLDL
+215 FDKEMELLDL

-246 KKIKILEE
+246 RKIKLLEE

-276 KINNVSSVNSECP
+276 KLNNVSLVNSKCP

-304 ERQYNKELEALE
+304 ERQYNKELETLDA
-316 TSIEKLKQEAKDYLT
+316 SIEKLKQEAKDYLA
-331 EMNSKKVLFNKL
+331 EMNSKKALFNKL

-353 NINTLKEKIDNLKEE
+353 NITTLKEKIENLKEE

-373 LYNQRV
+373 LYNQKV
-379 ETKNKEIRNSKL
+379 EAKRKEIRNAKL

-398 AIKKLNDA
+398 AIKTLTQT
-406 KELYEKQIV
+406 KELYENQIV

-426 KQVRKIQNIL
+426 RQVKRVQNLL
-436 DKVTIEFYKIDT
+436 DKVTIDFYKVDT
-448 STGEIIDDNEY
+448 ST
-459 IVKYNG
+459 
-465 REYEK
+465 R
-470 LSHSQKMRADF
+470 
-481 EISNLI
+481 
-487 NELADIHTPMFIDDA
+487 
-502 ESIRDVNIKTNNQVV
+502 
-517 VAIFIKYSE
+517 
-526 LKVLYDYH
+526 
-534 NVLEAKK
+534 
-541 ASVDEQLREDRNI
+541 RNYR
-554 NMLNAA
+554 

>member
-21 VIFDEK
+21 VVFNEK

-53 SLNGGNQEDVSDD
+53 SLNEGNQEDVSDD
-66 NRRNLRNVTAQITII
+66 NRPNLRNVTAQITII

-97 NYVLLDGIRTTRES
+97 NYVLLDGIRTTREA

-150 EKEEVF
+150 EKEEIF
-156 SLLTEEEQEI
+156 GLLTEEEQEI
-166 LGEPILDAKEY
+166 LAEPILDAKEY

-204 TALKVEEKEKT
+204 TALKVEEKDKT
-215 FDGQMELLDL
+215 FDKEMELLDL

-246 KKIKILEE
+246 RKIKLLEE

-276 KINNVSSVNSECP
+276 KLNNVSSVNSECP
-289 VCKQKIVNEALRKVL
+289 VCKQKIVNEALRKAL
-304 ERQYNKELEALE
+304 ERQYNKELETLD
-316 TSIEKLKQEAKDYLT
+316 TSIEKLKQEAKDYLA
-331 EMNSKKVLFNKL
+331 EMNSKKTLFNKL

-353 NINTLKEKIDNLKEE
+353 NITALKEKIESLKEE

-373 LYNQRV
+373 IYNQKV
-379 ETKNKEIRNSKL
+379 EAKRKEIRNAKL

-398 AIKKLNDA
+398 AIKTLTQT
-406 KELYEKQIV
+406 KELYENQIV

-426 KQVRKIQNIL
+426 RQVKRVQNLL
-436 DKVTIEFYKIDT
+436 DKVTIDFYKVDT
-448 STGEIIDDNEY
+448 ST
-459 IVKYNG
+459 
-465 REYEK
+465 R
-470 LSHSQKMRADF
+470 
-481 EISNLI
+481 
-487 NELADIHTPMFIDDA
+487 
-502 ESIRDVNIKTNNQVV
+502 
-517 VAIFIKYSE
+517 
-526 LKVLYDYH
+526 
-534 NVLEAKK
+534 
-541 ASVDEQLREDRNI
+541 RNYR
-554 NMLNAA
+554 

>member
-21 VIFDEK
+21 VVFNEK

-53 SLNGGNQEDVSDD
+53 SLNEGNQEDVSDD
-66 NRRNLRNVTAQITII
+66 NRPNLRNVTAQITII
-81 DNEGEEHSIF
+81 DNDGEEHSIF

-97 NYVLLDGIRTTRES
+97 NYVLLDGIRTTREA

-123 CAYNPYRFRS
+123 CAYNPYRFRT

-150 EKEEVF
+150 EKEEIF
-156 SLLTEEEQEI
+156 GLLTEEEQEI
-166 LGEPILDAKEY
+166 LAEPILDAKEY

-215 FDGQMELLDL
+215 FDKQMELLDL

-246 KKIKILEE
+246 RKIKLLEE

-267 KEKKNKIQE
+267 KEKKKKIEE

-289 VCKQKIVNEALRKVL
+289 VCKQKIVNEALRKAL
-304 ERQYNKELEALE
+304 ERQYNKELETLDA
-316 TSIEKLKQEAKDYLT
+316 SIEKLKQEAKDYLA
-331 EMNSKKVLFNKL
+331 EMNSKKALFNKL

-353 NINTLKEKIDNLKEE
+353 NITTLKEKIENLKEE

-373 LYNQRV
+373 LYNQKV
-379 ETKNKEIRNSKL
+379 EAKRKEIRNAKL

-398 AIKKLNDA
+398 AIKTLSHT

-426 KQVRKIQNIL
+426 RQVKLIRNLL
-436 DKVTIEFYKIDT
+436 DKVTIDFYKVDT
-448 STGEIIDDNEY
+448 ST
-459 IVKYNG
+459 
-465 REYEK
+465 R
-470 LSHSQKMRADF
+470 
-481 EISNLI
+481 
-487 NELADIHTPMFIDDA
+487 
-502 ESIRDVNIKTNNQVV
+502 
-517 VAIFIKYSE
+517 
-526 LKVLYDYH
+526 
-534 NVLEAKK
+534 
-541 ASVDEQLREDRNI
+541 RNHR
-554 NMLNAA
+554 

>member
-21 VIFDEK
+21 VVFNEK

-53 SLNGGNQEDVSDD
+53 SLNEGNQEDVSDD
-66 NRRNLRNVTAQITII
+66 NRPNLRNVTAQITII

-97 NYVLLDGIRTTRES
+97 NYVLLDGIRTTREA

-150 EKEEVF
+150 EKEEIF
-156 SLLTEEEQEI
+156 GLLTEEEQEI
-166 LGEPILDAKEY
+166 LAEPILDAKEY

-204 TALKVEEKEKT
+204 TALKVEEKDKT
-215 FDGQMELLDL
+215 FDKEMELLDL

-246 KKIKILEE
+246 RKIKLLEE

-276 KINNVSSVNSECP
+276 KLNNVSSVNSKCP

-304 ERQYNKELEALE
+304 ERQYNKELETLE
-316 TSIEKLKQEAKDYLT
+316 TSIEKLKQEAKGYLA
-331 EMNSKKVLFNKL
+331 EMNSKKALFNKL

-353 NINTLKEKIDNLKEE
+353 NITTLKEKIESLKEE

-373 LYNQRV
+373 LYNQKV
-379 ETKNKEIRNSKL
+379 EAKRKEIRNAKL

-398 AIKKLNDA
+398 AIKTLSHT

-426 KQVRKIQNIL
+426 RQVKLIRNLL
-436 DKVTIEFYKIDT
+436 DKVTIDFYKVDT
-448 STGEIIDDNEY
+448 ST
-459 IVKYNG
+459 
-465 REYEK
+465 R
-470 LSHSQKMRADF
+470 
-481 EISNLI
+481 
-487 NELADIHTPMFIDDA
+487 
-502 ESIRDVNIKTNNQVV
+502 
-517 VAIFIKYSE
+517 
-526 LKVLYDYH
+526 
-534 NVLEAKK
+534 
-541 ASVDEQLREDRNI
+541 RNHR
-554 NMLNAA
+554 

>member
-21 VIFDEK
+21 VVFNEK

-53 SLNGGNQEDVSDD
+53 SLNEGNQEDVSDD
-66 NRRNLRNVTAQITII
+66 NRPNLRNVTAQITII

-97 NYVLLDGIRTTRES
+97 NYVLLDGVRTTREA

-150 EKEEVF
+150 EKEEIF
-156 SLLTEEEQEI
+156 GLLTEEEQEI
-166 LGEPILDAKEY
+166 LAEPILDAKEY

-204 TALKVEEKEKT
+204 TALKVEEKDKT
-215 FDGQMELLDL
+215 FDKEMELLDL

-246 KKIKILEE
+246 RKIKLLEE

-276 KINNVSSVNSECP
+276 KLNNVSSVNSECP
-289 VCKQKIVNEALRKVL
+289 VCKQKIVNEALRKAL
-304 ERQYNKELEALE
+304 ERQYNKELETLD
-316 TSIEKLKQEAKDYLT
+316 TSIEKLKQEAKGYLA
-331 EMNSKKVLFNKL
+331 EMNSKKALFNKL

-353 NINTLKEKIDNLKEE
+353 NITTLKEKIESLKEE

-373 LYNQRV
+373 LYNQKV
-379 ETKNKEIRNSKL
+379 EAKRKEIRNAKL

-398 AIKKLNDA
+398 AIKTLSHT

-426 KQVRKIQNIL
+426 RQVKRVQNLL
-436 DKVTIEFYKIDT
+436 DKVTIDFYKVDT
-448 STGEIIDDNEY
+448 ST
-459 IVKYNG
+459 
-465 REYEK
+465 R
-470 LSHSQKMRADF
+470 
-481 EISNLI
+481 
-487 NELADIHTPMFIDDA
+487 
-502 ESIRDVNIKTNNQVV
+502 
-517 VAIFIKYSE
+517 
-526 LKVLYDYH
+526 
-534 NVLEAKK
+534 
-541 ASVDEQLREDRNI
+541 RNYR
-554 NMLNAA
+554 

>member
-21 VIFDEK
+21 VVFNEK

-53 SLNGGNQEDVSDD
+53 SLNEGNQEDVSDD
-66 NRRNLRNVTAQITII
+66 NRPNLRNVTAQITII

-97 NYVLLDGIRTTRES
+97 NYVLLDGIRTTREA

-150 EKEEVF
+150 EKEEIF
-156 SLLTEEEQEI
+156 GLLTEEEQEI
-166 LGEPILDAKEY
+166 LAEPILDAKEY

-204 TALKVEEKEKT
+204 TALKVEEKDKT
-215 FDGQMELLDL
+215 FDKEMELLDL

-246 KKIKILEE
+246 RKIKLLEE

-276 KINNVSSVNSECP
+276 KLNNVSSVNSKCP

-304 ERQYNKELEALE
+304 ERQYNKELETLE
-316 TSIEKLKQEAKDYLT
+316 TSIEKLKQEAKGYLA
-331 EMNSKKVLFNKL
+331 EMNSKKALFNKL

-353 NINTLKEKIDNLKEE
+353 NITTLKEKIENLKEE

-373 LYNQRV
+373 LYNQKV
-379 ETKNKEIRNSKL
+379 EAKRKEIRNAKL

-398 AIKKLNDA
+398 AIKTLSHT

-426 KQVRKIQNIL
+426 RQVKLIRNLL
-436 DKVTIEFYKIDT
+436 DKVTIDFYKVDT
-448 STGEIIDDNEY
+448 ST
-459 IVKYNG
+459 
-465 REYEK
+465 R
-470 LSHSQKMRADF
+470 
-481 EISNLI
+481 
-487 NELADIHTPMFIDDA
+487 
-502 ESIRDVNIKTNNQVV
+502 
-517 VAIFIKYSE
+517 
-526 LKVLYDYH
+526 
-534 NVLEAKK
+534 
-541 ASVDEQLREDRNI
+541 RNHR
-554 NMLNAA
+554 

>member
-21 VIFDEK
+21 VVFNEK

-53 SLNGGNQEDVSDD
+53 SLNEGNQEDVSDD
-66 NRRNLRNVTAQITII
+66 NRPNLRNVTAQITII
-81 DNEGEEHSIF
+81 DNDGEEHSIF

-97 NYVLLDGIRTTRES
+97 NYVLLDGIRTTREA

-150 EKEEVF
+150 EKEEIF
-156 SLLTEEEQEI
+156 GLLTEEEQEI
-166 LGEPILDAKEY
+166 LAEPILDAKEY

-204 TALKVEEKEKT
+204 TALKVEEKDKT
-215 FDGQMELLDL
+215 FDKEMELLDL

-246 KKIKILEE
+246 RKIKLLEE

-267 KEKKNKIQE
+267 KEKKNRIQE
-276 KINNVSSVNSECP
+276 KLNNVSSVNSKCP
-289 VCKQKIVNEALRKVL
+289 VCKQKIVNEALRKAL
-304 ERQYNKELEALE
+304 ERQYNKELETLD
-316 TSIEKLKQEAKDYLT
+316 TSIEKLKQEAKDYLA
-331 EMNSKKVLFNKL
+331 EMNSKKTLFNKL

-353 NINTLKEKIDNLKEE
+353 NITALKEKIESLKEE

-373 LYNQRV
+373 IYNQKV
-379 ETKNKEIRNSKL
+379 EAKRKEIRNAKL

-398 AIKKLNDA
+398 AIKTLTQT
-406 KELYEKQIV
+406 KELYENQIV

-426 KQVRKIQNIL
+426 RQVKRVQNLL
-436 DKVTIEFYKIDT
+436 DKVTIDFYKVDT
-448 STGEIIDDNEY
+448 ST
-459 IVKYNG
+459 
-465 REYEK
+465 R
-470 LSHSQKMRADF
+470 
-481 EISNLI
+481 
-487 NELADIHTPMFIDDA
+487 
-502 ESIRDVNIKTNNQVV
+502 
-517 VAIFIKYSE
+517 
-526 LKVLYDYH
+526 
-534 NVLEAKK
+534 
-541 ASVDEQLREDRNI
+541 RNYR
-554 NMLNAA
+554 

>member
-21 VIFDEK
+21 VVFNEK

-53 SLNGGNQEDVSDD
+53 SLNEGNQEDVSDD
-66 NRRNLRNVTAQITII
+66 NRPNLRNVTAQITII

-97 NYVLLDGIRTTRES
+97 NYVLLDGIRTTREA

-150 EKEEVF
+150 EKEEIF
-156 SLLTEEEQEI
+156 GLLTEEEQEI
-166 LGEPILDAKEY
+166 LAEPILDAKEY

-215 FDGQMELLDL
+215 FDKEMELLDL

-246 KKIKILEE
+246 RKIKLLEE

-267 KEKKNKIQE
+267 KDKKKKIEE

-289 VCKQKIVNEALRKVL
+289 VCKQKIVNEALRKAL
-304 ERQYNKELEALE
+304 ERQYNKELETLDA
-316 TSIEKLKQEAKDYLT
+316 SIEKLKQEAKDYLA
-331 EMNSKKVLFNKL
+331 EMNSKKALFNKL

-353 NINTLKEKIDNLKEE
+353 NITTLKDKIESLKEE

-373 LYNQRV
+373 LYNQKV
-379 ETKNKEIRNSKL
+379 EAKSKEIRNARL

-426 KQVRKIQNIL
+426 RQVKRVQNLL
-436 DKVTIEFYKIDT
+436 DKVTIDFYKVDT
-448 STGEIIDDNEY
+448 ST
-459 IVKYNG
+459 
-465 REYEK
+465 R
-470 LSHSQKMRADF
+470 
-481 EISNLI
+481 
-487 NELADIHTPMFIDDA
+487 
-502 ESIRDVNIKTNNQVV
+502 
-517 VAIFIKYSE
+517 
-526 LKVLYDYH
+526 
-534 NVLEAKK
+534 
-541 ASVDEQLREDRNI
+541 RNYR
-554 NMLNAA
+554 

>member
-21 VIFDEK
+21 VVFNEK

-53 SLNGGNQEDVSDD
+53 SLNEGNQEDVSDD
-66 NRRNLRNVTAQITII
+66 NRPNLRNVTAQITII
-81 DNEGEEHSIF
+81 DNDGEEHSIF

-97 NYVLLDGIRTTRES
+97 NYVLLDGIRTTREA

-150 EKEEVF
+150 EKEEIF
-156 SLLTEEEQEI
+156 GLLTEEEQEI
-166 LGEPILDAKEY
+166 LAEPILDAKEY

-195 EGIKESNLL
+195 EGKKESNLL
-204 TALKVEEKEKT
+204 TALKVEEKDKT
-215 FDGQMELLDL
+215 FDKEMELLDL

-246 KKIKILEE
+246 RKIKLLEE

-276 KINNVSSVNSECP
+276 KLNNVSSVNSECP
-289 VCKQKIVNEALRKVL
+289 VCKQKIVNQALRKAL
-304 ERQYNKELEALE
+304 ERQYNKELETLD
-316 TSIEKLKQEAKDYLT
+316 TSIEKLKQEAKDYLA
-331 EMNSKKVLFNKL
+331 EMNSKKALFNKL

-353 NINTLKEKIDNLKEE
+353 NITTLKEKIESLKEE

-373 LYNQRV
+373 LYNQKV
-379 ETKNKEIRNSKL
+379 EAKRKEIRNAKL

-398 AIKKLNDA
+398 AIKTLTQT
-406 KELYEKQIV
+406 KELYENQIV

-426 KQVRKIQNIL
+426 RQVKRVQNLL
-436 DKVTIEFYKIDT
+436 DKVTIDFYKVDT
-448 STGEIIDDNEY
+448 ST
-459 IVKYNG
+459 
-465 REYEK
+465 R
-470 LSHSQKMRADF
+470 
-481 EISNLI
+481 
-487 NELADIHTPMFIDDA
+487 
-502 ESIRDVNIKTNNQVV
+502 
-517 VAIFIKYSE
+517 
-526 LKVLYDYH
+526 
-534 NVLEAKK
+534 
-541 ASVDEQLREDRNI
+541 RNHR
-554 NMLNAA
+554 

>member
-21 VIFDEK
+21 VVFNEK

-53 SLNGGNQEDVSDD
+53 SLNEGNQEDVSDD
-66 NRRNLRNVTAQITII
+66 NRPNLRNVTAQITII
-81 DNEGEEHSIF
+81 DNDGEEHSIF

-97 NYVLLDGIRTTRES
+97 NYVLLDGIRTTREA

-150 EKEEVF
+150 EKEEIF
-156 SLLTEEEQEI
+156 GLLTEEEQEI
-166 LGEPILDAKEY
+166 LAEPILDAKEY

-215 FDGQMELLDL
+215 FDKEMELLDL

-246 KKIKILEE
+246 RKIKLLEE

-267 KEKKNKIQE
+267 KEKKKKIEE

-289 VCKQKIVNEALRKVL
+289 VCKQKIVNEALRKAL
-304 ERQYNKELEALE
+304 ERQYNKELETLDA
-316 TSIEKLKQEAKDYLT
+316 SIEKLKQEAKDYLA
-331 EMNSKKVLFNKL
+331 EMNSKKALFNKL

-353 NINTLKEKIDNLKEE
+353 NITTLKEKIENLKEE

-373 LYNQRV
+373 LYNQKV
-379 ETKNKEIRNSKL
+379 EAKRKEIRNAKL

-398 AIKKLNDA
+398 AIKTLSHT

-426 KQVRKIQNIL
+426 RQVKLIRNLL
-436 DKVTIEFYKIDT
+436 DKVTIDFYKVDT
-448 STGEIIDDNEY
+448 ST
-459 IVKYNG
+459 
-465 REYEK
+465 R
-470 LSHSQKMRADF
+470 
-481 EISNLI
+481 
-487 NELADIHTPMFIDDA
+487 
-502 ESIRDVNIKTNNQVV
+502 
-517 VAIFIKYSE
+517 
-526 LKVLYDYH
+526 
-534 NVLEAKK
+534 
-541 ASVDEQLREDRNI
+541 RNHR
-554 NMLNAA
+554 

>member
-12 YKGLPDGTK
+12 YKGLPDGTR
-21 VIFDEK
+21 VNFDEN

-41 ILSVPLWVMTGY
+41 ILSVPLWVITGY
-53 SLNGGNQEDVSDD
+53 SLSEGNQEDVSDD
-66 NRRNLRNVTAQITII
+66 NRPNLRNVTAQITII

-97 NYVLLDGIRTTRES
+97 NYVLLDGVKTSREA

-133 MKKDE
+133 MEKDK

-156 SLLTEEEQEI
+156 SCLTEEEQNI

-177 NKEKRAKI
+177 NKEKRVKI

-204 TALKVEEKEKT
+204 TALKVERKEKT
-215 FDGQMELLDL
+215 FDKQMELLDL

-246 KKIKILEE
+246 NKINLLER

-267 KEKKNKIQE
+267 KEKKKKIEE

-289 VCKQKIVNEALRKVL
+289 VCKQKIVNEALRKAL
-304 ERQYNKELEALE
+304 ERQYNKELETLE
-316 TSIEKLKQEAKDYLT
+316 NSIENLKQEAKNYLT
-331 EMNSKKVLFNKL
+331 EMNSKKALFNKL

-353 NINTLKEKIDNLKEE
+353 NINTLKEQIDSLKEE

-373 LYNQRV
+373 LYNQKA
-379 ETKNKEIRNSKL
+379 ETENEEIRNAKS

-398 AIKKLNDA
+398 AIKKLTDT
-406 KELYEKQIV
+406 KELYEKQIE
-415 VAKKFRKLKIE
+415 VANKFRKLKIE
-426 KQVRKIQNIL
+426 KQVKMIQNLL
-436 DKVTIEFYKIDT
+436 DKVTIEFYKVDT
-448 STGEIIDDNEY
+448 STGEIIDDNKY
-459 IVKYNG
+459 TVKYNG

-487 NELADIHTPMFIDDA
+487 NELANIHTPMFIDDA

-534 NVLEAKK
+534 DVLEAKK

>member
-21 VIFDEK
+21 VVFNEK

-53 SLNGGNQEDVSDD
+53 SLNEGNQEDVSDD
-66 NRRNLRNVTAQITII
+66 NRPNLRNVTAQITII
-81 DNEGEEHSIF
+81 DNDGEEHSIF

-97 NYVLLDGIRTTRES
+97 NYVLLDGIRTTREA

-150 EKEEVF
+150 EKEEIF
-156 SLLTEEEQEI
+156 GLLTEEEQEI
-166 LGEPILDAKEY
+166 LAEPILDAKEY

-215 FDGQMELLDL
+215 FDKQMELLDL

-246 KKIKILEE
+246 RKIKLLEE

-276 KINNVSSVNSECP
+276 KLNNVSSVNSKCP

-304 ERQYNKELEALE
+304 ERQYNKELETLE
-316 TSIEKLKQEAKDYLT
+316 TSIEKLKQEAKDYLA
-331 EMNSKKVLFNKL
+331 EMNSKKALFNKL

-353 NINTLKEKIDNLKEE
+353 NITNLKDKIESLKEE
-368 KLEIE
+368 KLKIE
-373 LYNQRV
+373 LYNQKV
-379 ETKNKEIRNSKL
+379 EAKSKEIRNAKL

-398 AIKKLNDA
+398 AIKTLTQT
-406 KELYEKQIV
+406 KELYENQIV

-426 KQVRKIQNIL
+426 RQVKRVQNLL
-436 DKVTIEFYKIDT
+436 DKVTIDFYKVDT
-448 STGEIIDDNEY
+448 ST
-459 IVKYNG
+459 
-465 REYEK
+465 R
-470 LSHSQKMRADF
+470 
-481 EISNLI
+481 
-487 NELADIHTPMFIDDA
+487 
-502 ESIRDVNIKTNNQVV
+502 
-517 VAIFIKYSE
+517 
-526 LKVLYDYH
+526 
-534 NVLEAKK
+534 
-541 ASVDEQLREDRNI
+541 RNYR
-554 NMLNAA
+554 

>member
-21 VIFDEK
+21 VVFNEK

-53 SLNGGNQEDVSDD
+53 SLNEGNQEDVSDD
-66 NRRNLRNVTAQITII
+66 NRPNLRNVTAQITII
-81 DNEGEEHSIF
+81 DNDGEEHSIF

-97 NYVLLDGIRTTRES
+97 NYVLLDGIRTTREA

-150 EKEEVF
+150 EKEEIF
-156 SLLTEEEQEI
+156 GLLTEEEQEI
-166 LGEPILDAKEY
+166 LAEPILDAKEY

-204 TALKVEEKEKT
+204 IALKVEEKEKT
-215 FDGQMELLDL
+215 FDKEMELLDL

-246 KKIKILEE
+246 RKIKLLEE

-276 KINNVSSVNSECP
+276 KLNNVSLVNSKCP
-289 VCKQKIVNEALRKVL
+289 VCKQKIVNEALRKAL
-304 ERQYNKELEALE
+304 ERQYNKELETLE
-316 TSIEKLKQEAKDYLT
+316 TSIEKLKQEAKGYLA
-331 EMNSKKVLFNKL
+331 EMNSKKALFNKL

-353 NINTLKEKIDNLKEE
+353 NITTLKEKIESLKEE

-373 LYNQRV
+373 LYNQKV
-379 ETKNKEIRNSKL
+379 EAKRKEIRNAKL

-398 AIKKLNDA
+398 AIKTLTQT
-406 KELYEKQIV
+406 KELYENQIV

-426 KQVRKIQNIL
+426 RQVKRVQNLL
-436 DKVTIEFYKIDT
+436 DKVTIDFYKVDT
-448 STGEIIDDNEY
+448 ST
-459 IVKYNG
+459 
-465 REYEK
+465 R
-470 LSHSQKMRADF
+470 
-481 EISNLI
+481 
-487 NELADIHTPMFIDDA
+487 
-502 ESIRDVNIKTNNQVV
+502 
-517 VAIFIKYSE
+517 
-526 LKVLYDYH
+526 
-534 NVLEAKK
+534 
-541 ASVDEQLREDRNI
+541 RNYR
-554 NMLNAA
+554 

>member
-21 VIFDEK
+21 VVFNEK

-53 SLNGGNQEDVSDD
+53 SLNEGNQEDVSDD
-66 NRRNLRNVTAQITII
+66 NRPNLRNVTAQITII
-81 DNEGEEHSIF
+81 DNDGEEHSIF

-97 NYVLLDGIRTTRES
+97 NYVLLDGIRTTREA

-150 EKEEVF
+150 EKEEIF
-156 SLLTEEEQEI
+156 GLLTEEEQEI
-166 LGEPILDAKEY
+166 LAEPILDAKEY

-215 FDGQMELLDL
+215 FDKEMELLDL

-246 KKIKILEE
+246 RKIKLLEE

-304 ERQYNKELEALE
+304 ERQYNKELETLE
-316 TSIEKLKQEAKDYLT
+316 TSIEKLKQEAKDYLA
-331 EMNSKKVLFNKL
+331 EMNSKKTLFNKL

-353 NINTLKEKIDNLKEE
+353 NITALKEKIESLKEE

-373 LYNQRV
+373 IYNQKV
-379 ETKNKEIRNSKL
+379 EAKRKEIRNAKL

-398 AIKKLNDA
+398 AIKTLTQT
-406 KELYEKQIV
+406 KELYENQIV

-426 KQVRKIQNIL
+426 RQVKRVQNLL
-436 DKVTIEFYKIDT
+436 DKVTIDFYKVDT
-448 STGEIIDDNEY
+448 ST
-459 IVKYNG
+459 
-465 REYEK
+465 R
-470 LSHSQKMRADF
+470 
-481 EISNLI
+481 
-487 NELADIHTPMFIDDA
+487 
-502 ESIRDVNIKTNNQVV
+502 
-517 VAIFIKYSE
+517 
-526 LKVLYDYH
+526 
-534 NVLEAKK
+534 
-541 ASVDEQLREDRNI
+541 RNYR
-554 NMLNAA
+554 

>member
-21 VIFDEK
+21 VVFNEK

-53 SLNGGNQEDVSDD
+53 SLNEGNQEDVSDD
-66 NRRNLRNVTAQITII
+66 NRPNLRNVTAQITII
-81 DNEGEEHSIF
+81 DNDGEEHSIF

-97 NYVLLDGIRTTRES
+97 NYVLLDGIRTTREA

-150 EKEEVF
+150 EKEEIF
-156 SLLTEEEQEI
+156 GLLTEEEQEI
-166 LGEPILDAKEY
+166 LAEPILDAKEY

-204 TALKVEEKEKT
+204 TALKVEEKDKT
-215 FDGQMELLDL
+215 FDKEMELLDL

-246 KKIKILEE
+246 RTIKLLEE

-276 KINNVSSVNSECP
+276 KLNNVSSVNSECP
-289 VCKQKIVNEALRKVL
+289 VCKQKIVNEALRKAL
-304 ERQYNKELEALE
+304 ERQYNKELETLD
-316 TSIEKLKQEAKDYLT
+316 TSIEKLKQEAKDYLA
-331 EMNSKKVLFNKL
+331 EMNSKKTLFNKL

-353 NINTLKEKIDNLKEE
+353 NITALKEKIESLKEE

-373 LYNQRV
+373 IYNQKV
-379 ETKNKEIRNSKL
+379 EAKRKEIRNAKL

-398 AIKKLNDA
+398 AIKTLTQT
-406 KELYEKQIV
+406 KELYENQIV

-426 KQVRKIQNIL
+426 RQVKRVQNLL
-436 DKVTIEFYKIDT
+436 DKVTIDFYKVDT
-448 STGEIIDDNEY
+448 ST
-459 IVKYNG
+459 
-465 REYEK
+465 R
-470 LSHSQKMRADF
+470 
-481 EISNLI
+481 
-487 NELADIHTPMFIDDA
+487 
-502 ESIRDVNIKTNNQVV
+502 
-517 VAIFIKYSE
+517 
-526 LKVLYDYH
+526 
-534 NVLEAKK
+534 
-541 ASVDEQLREDRNI
+541 RNYR
-554 NMLNAA
+554 

>member
-21 VIFDEK
+21 VVFNEK

-53 SLNGGNQEDVSDD
+53 SLNEGNQEDVSDD
-66 NRRNLRNVTAQITII
+66 NRPNLRNVTAQITII

-97 NYVLLDGIRTTRES
+97 NYVLLDGIRTTREA

-150 EKEEVF
+150 EKEEIF
-156 SLLTEEEQEI
+156 SLLSEEEQEI
-166 LGEPILDAKEY
+166 LAEPILDAKEY

-215 FDGQMELLDL
+215 FDKQMELLDL

-246 KKIKILEE
+246 RKIKLLEE

-267 KEKKNKIQE
+267 KEKKKKIEE

-289 VCKQKIVNEALRKVL
+289 VCKQKIVNEALRKAL
-304 ERQYNKELEALE
+304 ERQYNKELETLD
-316 TSIEKLKQEAKDYLT
+316 TSIEKLKQEAKDYLA
-331 EMNSKKVLFNKL
+331 EMNSKKALFNKL

-353 NINTLKEKIDNLKEE
+353 NITTLKEKIESLKEE

-373 LYNQRV
+373 IYNQKV
-379 ETKNKEIRNSKL
+379 EAKRKEIRNAKL

-398 AIKKLNDA
+398 AIKTLTQT
-406 KELYEKQIV
+406 KELYENQIV

-426 KQVRKIQNIL
+426 RQVKRVQNLL
-436 DKVTIEFYKIDT
+436 DKVTIDFYKVDT
-448 STGEIIDDNEY
+448 ST
-459 IVKYNG
+459 
-465 REYEK
+465 R
-470 LSHSQKMRADF
+470 
-481 EISNLI
+481 
-487 NELADIHTPMFIDDA
+487 
-502 ESIRDVNIKTNNQVV
+502 
-517 VAIFIKYSE
+517 
-526 LKVLYDYH
+526 
-534 NVLEAKK
+534 
-541 ASVDEQLREDRNI
+541 RNYR
-554 NMLNAA
+554 

>member
-21 VIFDEK
+21 VVFNEK

-53 SLNGGNQEDVSDD
+53 SLNEGNQEDVSDD
-66 NRRNLRNVTAQITII
+66 NRPNLRNVTAQITII

-97 NYVLLDGIRTTRES
+97 NYVLLDGVRTTREA

-150 EKEEVF
+150 EKEEIF
-156 SLLTEEEQEI
+156 GLLTEEEQEI
-166 LGEPILDAKEY
+166 LAEPILDAKEY

-204 TALKVEEKEKT
+204 TALKVEEKDKT
-215 FDGQMELLDL
+215 FDKEMELLDL

-246 KKIKILEE
+246 RKIKLLEE

-276 KINNVSSVNSECP
+276 KLNNVSSVNSECP
-289 VCKQKIVNEALRKVL
+289 VCKQKIVNEALRKAL
-304 ERQYNKELEALE
+304 ERQYNKELETLD
-316 TSIEKLKQEAKDYLT
+316 TSIEKLKQEAKDYLA
-331 EMNSKKVLFNKL
+331 EMNSKKALFNKL

-353 NINTLKEKIDNLKEE
+353 NITTLKEKIENLKEE

-373 LYNQRV
+373 LYNQKV
-379 ETKNKEIRNSKL
+379 EAKRKEIRNAKL

-398 AIKKLNDA
+398 AIKTLSHT

-426 KQVRKIQNIL
+426 RQVKLIRNLL
-436 DKVTIEFYKIDT
+436 DKVTIDFYKVDT
-448 STGEIIDDNEY
+448 ST
-459 IVKYNG
+459 
-465 REYEK
+465 R
-470 LSHSQKMRADF
+470 
-481 EISNLI
+481 
-487 NELADIHTPMFIDDA
+487 
-502 ESIRDVNIKTNNQVV
+502 
-517 VAIFIKYSE
+517 
-526 LKVLYDYH
+526 
-534 NVLEAKK
+534 
-541 ASVDEQLREDRNI
+541 RNHR
-554 NMLNAA
+554 

>member
-21 VIFDEK
+21 VVFNEK

-53 SLNGGNQEDVSDD
+53 SLNEGNQEDVSDD
-66 NRRNLRNVTAQITII
+66 NRPNLRNVTAQITII
-81 DNEGEEHSIF
+81 DNDGEEHSIF

-97 NYVLLDGIRTTRES
+97 NYVLLDGIRTTREA

-138 QKELLLRLLPNI
+138 QKELLLRLLTKI
-150 EKEEVF
+150 EKEEIIK
-156 SLLTEEEQEI
+156 LLKKKKQKI
-166 LGEPILDAKEY
+166 LAEPILDDKKY

-204 TALKVEEKEKT
+204 TALKVEEKDKT
-215 FDGQMELLDL
+215 FDKEMELLDL

-236 IGAFNLEDIK
+236 ISAFNLKDIK
-246 KKIKILEE
+246 RRIKLLEE
-254 KLSKILKEDLVNA
+254 KLYKILKEDLVNA

-304 ERQYNKELEALE
+304 ERQYNKELETLE
-316 TSIEKLKQEAKDYLT
+316 TSIEKLKQEAKGYLA
-331 EMNSKKVLFNKL
+331 EMNSKKALFNKL

-353 NINTLKEKIDNLKEE
+353 NITTLKEKIESLKEE

-373 LYNQRV
+373 LYNQKV
-379 ETKNKEIRNSKL
+379 EAKRKEIRNAKL

-398 AIKKLNDA
+398 AIKTLTQT
-406 KELYEKQIV
+406 KELYENQIV

-426 KQVRKIQNIL
+426 RQVKRVQNLL
-436 DKVTIEFYKIDT
+436 DKVTIDFYKVDT
-448 STGEIIDDNEY
+448 ST
-459 IVKYNG
+459 
-465 REYEK
+465 R
-470 LSHSQKMRADF
+470 
-481 EISNLI
+481 
-487 NELADIHTPMFIDDA
+487 
-502 ESIRDVNIKTNNQVV
+502 
-517 VAIFIKYSE
+517 
-526 LKVLYDYH
+526 
-534 NVLEAKK
+534 
-541 ASVDEQLREDRNI
+541 RNYR
-554 NMLNAA
+554 

>member
-21 VIFDEK
+21 VVFNEK

-53 SLNGGNQEDVSDD
+53 SLNEGNQEDVSDD
-66 NRRNLRNVTAQITII
+66 NRPNLRNVTAQITII

-97 NYVLLDGIRTTRES
+97 NYVLLDGIRTTREA

-123 CAYNPYRFRS
+123 CAYNPYRFRT

-150 EKEEVF
+150 EKEEIF
-156 SLLTEEEQEI
+156 GLLTEEEQEI
-166 LGEPILDAKEY
+166 LAEPILDAKEY

-215 FDGQMELLDL
+215 FDKQMELLDL

-246 KKIKILEE
+246 NKINLLER

-267 KEKKNKIQE
+267 KEKKKKIEE

-289 VCKQKIVNEALRKVL
+289 VCKQKIVNEALRKAL
-304 ERQYNKELEALE
+304 ERQYNKELETLDA
-316 TSIEKLKQEAKDYLT
+316 SIEKLKQEAKDYLA
-331 EMNSKKVLFNKL
+331 EMNSKKALFNKL

-353 NINTLKEKIDNLKEE
+353 NITTLKEKIENLKEE

-373 LYNQRV
+373 LYNQKV
-379 ETKNKEIRNSKL
+379 EAKRKEIRNAKL

-398 AIKKLNDA
+398 AIKTLSHT

-426 KQVRKIQNIL
+426 RQVKLIRNLL
-436 DKVTIEFYKIDT
+436 DKVTIDFYKVDT
-448 STGEIIDDNEY
+448 ST
-459 IVKYNG
+459 
-465 REYEK
+465 R
-470 LSHSQKMRADF
+470 
-481 EISNLI
+481 
-487 NELADIHTPMFIDDA
+487 
-502 ESIRDVNIKTNNQVV
+502 
-517 VAIFIKYSE
+517 
-526 LKVLYDYH
+526 
-534 NVLEAKK
+534 
-541 ASVDEQLREDRNI
+541 RNHR
-554 NMLNAA
+554 